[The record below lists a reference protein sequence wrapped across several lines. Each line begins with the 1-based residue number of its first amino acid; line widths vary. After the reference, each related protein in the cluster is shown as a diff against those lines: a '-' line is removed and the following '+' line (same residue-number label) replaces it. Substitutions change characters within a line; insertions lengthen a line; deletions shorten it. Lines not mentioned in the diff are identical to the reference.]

1 MTFYRSVFPVD
12 RHSRK
17 IAYMLVRT
25 GQLVKQCCL
34 SAVLVPDKCI
44 GQLFLLRQRL
54 SVSLHMVLSFFPKSR
69 MYRFVDIFCALM
81 SARTLTDQFNF
92 NLLRIRKPQCQ
103 LISMN
108 LQFHRISHRCKFNN
122 GYLCPRY
129 YSHI

>member
-25 GQLVKQCCL
+25 GQLIKQC
-34 SAVLVPDKCI
+34 SFSTILVTDKCI

-108 LQFHRISHRCKFNN
+108 LQFHRISHRCKFND

>member
-69 MYRFVDIFCALM
+69 MHGLIDVFCTFM

>member
-108 LQFHRISHRCKFNN
+108 LQFHRISHRCKFND